1 MICMH
6 SEEGGSLRFRVL
18 SSKTHYYGGNNF
30 FRSLPRKEGGVLAAE
45 EGGEGANQTSLPQR
59 CF

>member
-1 MICMH
+1 MYAF
-6 SEEGGSLRFRVL
+6 GRRLRFRVL